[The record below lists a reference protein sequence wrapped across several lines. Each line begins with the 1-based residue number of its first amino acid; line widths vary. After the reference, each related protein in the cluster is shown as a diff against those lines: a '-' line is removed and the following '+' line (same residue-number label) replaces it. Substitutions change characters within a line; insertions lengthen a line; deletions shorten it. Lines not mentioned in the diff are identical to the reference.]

1 MGQRRSERRPF
12 MKIAVYC
19 QHVLGIG
26 HLHRAVELCRAFS
39 AHGVLLITGG
49 PPAEADLPNHV
60 RQVQLPPLKMGR
72 DFGGLVVAGS
82 GSDLEEVKRQR
93 REKLIRLFAEEQ
105 PDCLI
110 LELYPFGRKAF
121 RFELDPLLEAINS
134 RAGHRCGVFSSVR
147 DILVEKDDARR
158 HEARAVDLLNR
169 YFDGVL
175 IHADPRLVRLEETFD
190 RIDEIDIPL
199 VYTGYIAA
207 RPPQNARRGLRRRL
221 GLSDG
226 TALVVAS
233 AGGGQVGTALL
244 QAAVKAANLVATQI
258 SLKLVAFTGPF
269 MSAEDRRRIKRA
281 AGSSVVIKTFSKE
294 FLSYL
299 AAADL
304 SISMAGYNTIMNILS
319 TAVPAL
325 VFPFTQNR
333 EQRLRADRLASRQA
347 LKIIDEIGLKP
358 ESLAVD
364 IMAELRRPPPP
375 PVAIDLDGA
384 AHTVR
389 WIEQWRRNQA
399 S

>member
-1 MGQRRSERRPF
+1 MGKKRSECDLF

-26 HLHRAVELCRAFS
+26 HLHRAIELCRAFS
-39 AHGVLLITGG
+39 AHEVVLITGG
-49 PPAEADLPNHV
+49 PPVDLDLPDHV

-72 DFGGLVVAGS
+72 DFGGLAVAGP
-82 GSDLEEVKRQR
+82 GTDLEEVKRR
-93 REKLIRLFAEEQ
+93 RSEKLIRLFTDEKPE
-105 PDCLI
+105 CLI

-121 RFELDPLLEAINS
+121 RFELDPLLDMINS
-134 RAGHRCGVFSSVR
+134 RASCGCGVFSSVR
-147 DILVEKDDARR
+147 DILVEKDDARK

-169 YFDGVL
+169 YFDGVF

-190 RIDEIDIPL
+190 RIDEIEIPL

-207 RPPQNARRGLRRRL
+207 RPPQNARRDMRRDL

-244 QAAVKAANLVATQI
+244 QTAVNAANLVAKQI

-269 MSAEDRRRIKRA
+269 MAAEDRRLLKQA
-281 AGSSVVIKTFSKE
+281 AGSSVVIETFSKD

-304 SISMAGYNTIMNILS
+304 SISMAGYNTTMNILS

-347 LKIIDEIGLKP
+347 LKIIEEIDLKP
-358 ESLAVD
+358 EPLAVD
-364 IMAELRRPPPP
+364 IMAQLRRPPNPR
-375 PVAIDLDGA
+375 VAIDLEGA
-384 AHTVR
+384 ANTVH